1 MWEIYNIE
9 FIKGDSSKTVKNYK
23 VEEKY
28 DTIHIDGAHGIY
40 YAENDLLNCV
50 KFAHKNTILAFDDT
64 NNHLLNQLL
73 NKYIDKKLI
82 VEIKYDNIYQIC
94 NYHRLFNYVI

>member
-1 MWEIYNIE
+1 MLSIFNNLKISTFSPYEDLPTVDDYLIGPGDEIS
-9 FIKGDSSKTVKNYK
+9 IKLVG
-23 VEEKY
+23 
-28 DTIHIDGAHGIY
+28 
-40 YAENDLLNCV
+40 AENDLLNCV